1 MSALSRTVTSN
12 PALDLLVRLIAIALV
27 ACLIFVG
34 LPFLAEHA
42 G

>member
-1 MSALSRTVTSN
+1 MSALSRTVTSH
-12 PALDLLVRLIAIALV
+12 PAVDLLVRMIAIAVV
-27 ACLIFVG
+27 AVLIFLG

>member
-1 MSALSRTVTSN
+1 MTALSRNVTSN
-12 PALDLLVRLIAIALV
+12 PVVDLIVRAIAIAVV
-27 ACLIFVG
+27 AVLIFVG

>member
-1 MSALSRTVTSN
+1 MSAHTRTVTSSLAVDLFVR
-12 PALDLLVRLIAIALV
+12 ALAIAV
-27 ACLIFVG
+27 IAALIFVG

>member
-1 MSALSRTVTSN
+1 MAAPSRTVTRN
-12 PALDLLVRLIAIALV
+12 VAVDLLVRGIAIALISV
-27 ACLIFVG
+27 LIFVG

>member
-1 MSALSRTVTSN
+1 MSALTRTATSSL
-12 PALDLLVRLIAIALV
+12 AVDLLVRAIAIGVIA
-27 ACLIFVG
+27 ALIFVG